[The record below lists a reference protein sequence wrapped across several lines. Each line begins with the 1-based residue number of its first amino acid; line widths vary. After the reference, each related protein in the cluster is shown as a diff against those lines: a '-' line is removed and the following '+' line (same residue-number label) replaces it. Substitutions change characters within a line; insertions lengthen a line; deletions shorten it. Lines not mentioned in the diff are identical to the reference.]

1 MLKNWD
7 VNRGKAIVDFICL
20 LGFNWLTLW
29 TVLELFSMHGFNIY
43 DPSILLIGSLFL
55 FFNVGF
61 IYITLKCWD
70 TERYISRFSL
80 IGLVWGDLFVLCAVL
95 HVIKNF

>member
-29 TVLELFSMHGFNIY
+29 TVLKLFSMHGFSVY
-43 DPSILLIGSLFL
+43 DPSILLIGSLFI

-61 IYITLKCWD
+61 IYIILKSWN

-80 IGLVWGDLFVLCAVL
+80 ICLAYIDLLTLHGVLY
-95 HVIKNF
+95 VIKNF